1 MRIESL
7 IKIYLFSFFLLPP
20 LHASIQKKAIL
31 NKNPL
36 EDENKIE
43 KIFKNGSN
51 PSKDIPLVISIDNLK
66 ELLITNNKDLSKY
79 KSQINQSEA
88 ILKTKFAAW
97 YPNFSLTSNELPKF
111 LTGVDIKNSDANTSS
126 NQLRVGVD
134 ANIEWDLIKPE
145 RRLEIKIARDQLNN
159 NKLLYRSSIE
169 ELYLESLKIYYSIQA
184 SYEEINVANKS
195 IEISNIAYEEAN
207 EKLKSGIGNKLELLE
222 AKVQLS
228 RDEINL
234 INKIGNLEKN
244 MNSLSKILNI
254 NEKILIKQENVKSIK
269 WVWPHT
275 LEDSLLSTYK
285 NRLDLRIK
293 ENNITINKNKSF
305 SVLSGKKPNFKL
317 YNKYSVSTANG
328 ETSVSNPD
336 YSKNTKSNLNTLG
349 IKFSWNLFDGGL
361 IKQNYFSLKE
371 KTNELED
378 DFLQRK
384 SEIKKQLLDA
394 LINYEIAKKNIVLSF
409 DQLKAAEETLDIS
422 LKRMEAGL
430 GTQREIVNVQAD
442 VAESESNFINSITEY
457 NQNLASLE
465 RISLLKKSDICSKN
479 NYQINNKNKEFYE
492 FLIKN
497 NLTNSCKEII

>member
-1 MRIESL
+1 MKIKSL
-7 IKIYLFSFFLLPP
+7 LKIYLFYFFLLPP
-20 LHASIQKKAIL
+20 IYASIQDKTNINNPIE
-31 NKNPL
+31 NK
-36 EDENKIE
+36 NKIE
-43 KIFKNGSN
+43 QRIKNGSKT
-51 PSKDIPLVISIDNLK
+51 SKDKPLEISTDNLK
-66 ELLITNNKDLSKY
+66 KLLIKNNKDLSKY
-79 KSQINQSEA
+79 KSQIIQSEA
-88 ILKTKFAAW
+88 ILKTKLASW
-97 YPNFSLTSNELPKF
+97 YPKLTVSSNELPKYMI
-111 LTGVDIKNSDANTSS
+111 GDDKKNTENNSS
-126 NQLRVGVD
+126 SEQLSLGVD
-134 ANIEWDLIKPE
+134 ANIEWDIIKPE
-145 RRLEIKIARDQLNN
+145 RRLEIKIAKDQLNN

-222 AKVQLS
+222 AKIQLN

-254 NEKILIKQENVKSIK
+254 NEKILVKQENVKSIK

-285 NRLDLRIK
+285 NRLDLRMK

-378 DFLQRK
+378 DFLQSK
-384 SEIKKQLLDA
+384 SEIKKQLLDT

-409 DQLKAAEETLDIS
+409 DQMKAAEETLDIS

>member
-1 MRIESL
+1 M
-7 IKIYLFSFFLLPP
+7 KN
-20 LHASIQKKAIL
+20 L
-31 NKNPL
+31 NLVL
-36 EDENKIE
+36 EINWY
-43 KIFKNGSN
+43 
-51 PSKDIPLVISIDNLK
+51 
-66 ELLITNNKDLSKY
+66 LSK
-79 KSQINQSEA
+79 
-88 ILKTKFAAW
+88 
-97 YPNFSLTSNELPKF
+97 
-111 LTGVDIKNSDANTSS
+111 NTT
-126 NQLRVGVD
+126 N
-134 ANIEWDLIKPE
+134 
-145 RRLEIKIARDQLNN
+145 
-159 NKLLYRSSIE
+159 
-169 ELYLESLKIYYSIQA
+169 
-184 SYEEINVANKS
+184 
-195 IEISNIAYEEAN
+195 
-207 EKLKSGIGNKLELLE
+207 
-222 AKVQLS
+222 

-244 MNSLSKILNI
+244 INSLSKLLNI
-254 NEKILIKQENVKSIK
+254 NEQILINQENVKSIK

-293 ENNITINKNKSF
+293 ENNIIINKNKSF

-336 YSKNTKSNLNTLG
+336 YGKNTKSNLNTLG

-378 DFLQRK
+378 DFLQSK
-384 SEIKKQLLDA
+384 SEIKKQLLDT